1 MTHIVNCFKI
11 SYFDI
16 QWVFVCLRVYGV
28 LRVQQGYELVR
39 YELSHSTLQN
49 GHTTLS
55 TQILAAQ
62 RNCQPIRIVFVF
74 SSQNNSGCI
83 CKSKWRSTTSISAN
97 KWLGKYSS
105 SSMFSTPMCYQNP
118 IYDPIRF
125 ASGIFD
131 RYKYCQKWCQIL
143 IKKNKLGQIM
153 IGYTDLKYGIYFRQR
168 IYLHTNFEN

>member
-1 MTHIVNCFKI
+1 MVYYRSQYSCIFHYMVILTNEANVVIILFIECTGQFTKHIFLKLFKI

-16 QWVFVCLRVYGV
+16 QWVFVCLFESIWSFESTAGV
-28 LRVQQGYELVR
+28 
-39 YELSHSTLQN
+39 S

-74 SSQNNSGCI
+74 SSQKSSGCI

-97 KWLGKYSS
+97 KWLEKCSS
-105 SSMFSTPMCYQNP
+105 SSMFSTPSYHNP
-118 IYDPIRF
+118 IYDPVGF

-131 RYKYCQKWCQIL
+131 RYKVVKTAALRVTQ
-143 IKKNKLGQIM
+143 
-153 IGYTDLKYGIYFRQR
+153 
-168 IYLHTNFEN
+168 